1 MTNYKLHK
9 LPEGFIVTCDEIA
22 TSQEYGFNGKEVVL
36 VDLWKNR
43 DLAKVIASQNWDY
56 YNLPEINF
64 SALSEEEIPNVEE
77 KVEVKIEQIQQ
88 KYTSTID
95 NSNRVSSL
103 SIKGLKQ
110 KADVSNLAK
119 TENLAVGEHLA
130 DPFTQEDAKKH
141 WDDYIEILETKGKK
155 LFASYMR
162 LSKPVLMGTN
172 ILLEF
177 PNQGSKEDFENTN
190 SDLISYLKTNLRNY
204 DVKIKITVIE
214 TYKPKVIYTNEEK
227 YKHFK
232 ELNPNIEL
240 FRQTFELD
248 L

>member
-1 MTNYKLHK
+1 
-9 LPEGFIVTCDEIA
+9 
-22 TSQEYGFNGKEVVL
+22 
-36 VDLWKNR
+36 
-43 DLAKVIASQNWDY
+43 
-56 YNLPEINF
+56 
-64 SALSEEEIPNVEE
+64 VEE
-77 KVEVKIEQIQQ
+77 KVETKIEQIQQ
-88 KYTSTID
+88 KFTPIIDTS
-95 NSNRVSSL
+95 SRVSSL

-110 KADVSNLAK
+110 KVDSSNLAK
-119 TENLAVGEHLA
+119 TETQAVSEHLA
-130 DPFTQEDAKKH
+130 NPFSQEDAIQH
-141 WDDYIEILETKGKK
+141 WNDYIEILESKGKK

-190 SDLISYLKTNLRNY
+190 SELISYLKTNLRNY
-204 DVKIKITVIE
+204 DVKIKITVME

>member
-1 MTNYKLHK
+1 MQSQ
-9 LPEGFIVTCDEIA
+9 IVSA
-22 TSQEYGFNGKEVVL
+22 
-36 VDLWKNR
+36 
-43 DLAKVIASQNWDY
+43 
-56 YNLPEINF
+56 PEIIEVIQ
-64 SALSEEEIPNVEE
+64 EEFAKAEE
-77 KVEVKIEQIQQ
+77 KVETKIEKIQQ
-88 KYTSTID
+88 KLTPTID
-95 NSNRVSSL
+95 TSNRISSL

-119 TENLAVGEHLA
+119 SETLSVGEHLA
-130 DPFTQEDAKKH
+130 DPFTQEDAIKH
-141 WDDYIEILETKGKK
+141 WNDFIDILENKGKK

-190 SDLISYLKTNLRNY
+190 SELVSYLKTNLRNY
-204 DVKIKITVIE
+204 DLKIKITVIE

-232 ELNPNIEL
+232 ELNPNVEL

>member
-1 MTNYKLHK
+1 
-9 LPEGFIVTCDEIA
+9 
-22 TSQEYGFNGKEVVL
+22 
-36 VDLWKNR
+36 
-43 DLAKVIASQNWDY
+43 
-56 YNLPEINF
+56 
-64 SALSEEEIPNVEE
+64 VEE
-77 KVEVKIEQIQQ
+77 KVEAKIEQIQQ
-88 KYTSTID
+88 KLTPKID
-95 NSNRVSSL
+95 TSNRISSL

-110 KADVSNLAK
+110 KVDSSNLAK
-119 TENLAVGEHLA
+119 TETLAVGEHLA
-130 DPFTQEDAKKH
+130 DPFTREDAIKH
-141 WDDYIEILETKGKK
+141 WNDFIEILETKGKK

-190 SDLISYLKTNLRNY
+190 SELISYLKTNLRNY
-204 DVKIKITVIE
+204 DVKIKITVME